1 MKPLVS
7 KLRGNNK
14 ITDDLFYMEKRA
26 ETSVI
31 LIVLDG
37 VLCEVYA
44 YTVTVL
50 CTVAQHGS
58 GTSESILSSVTV
70 YKKLVSCQCNL
81 TPQIE
86 EVQ

>member
-14 ITDDLFYMEKRA
+14 FTDDLFYMEKRA

-31 LIVLDG
+31 LIVFDG
-37 VLCEVYA
+37 ILCEVSA
-44 YTVTVL
+44 YTVTVS
-50 CTVAQHGS
+50 QHGS

>member
-31 LIVLDG
+31 LIVFDG
-37 VLCEVYA
+37 VLCEVSA
-44 YTVTVL
+44 YTVTVFVPSL
-50 CTVAQHGS
+50 
-58 GTSESILSSVTV
+58 
-70 YKKLVSCQCNL
+70 NM
-81 TPQIE
+81 
-86 EVQ
+86 VQVPVNRYCRQ